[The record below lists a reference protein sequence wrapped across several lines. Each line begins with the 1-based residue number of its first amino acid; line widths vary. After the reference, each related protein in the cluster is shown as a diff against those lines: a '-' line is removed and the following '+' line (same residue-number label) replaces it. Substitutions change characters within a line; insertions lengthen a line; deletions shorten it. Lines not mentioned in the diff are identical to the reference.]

1 MAELYCL
8 PEKGIL
14 VVHDGYDLLF
24 ISTKV
29 VENEVSYD
37 VMSKSERFV
46 EKFNEWLETNG
57 INLQEQEPKEVK
69 YVVLAFKEYSTL

>member
-1 MAELYCL
+1 MAELYCI

-24 ISTKV
+24 ISTKI
-29 VENEVSYD
+29 VENEVSYENK
-37 VMSKSERFV
+37 SKSERFV

-57 INLQEQEPKEVK
+57 INLQELEPKEVK
-69 YVVLAFKEYSTL
+69 YVVLAFKEYLTL

>member
-1 MAELYCL
+1 MAELYCI

-29 VENEVSYD
+29 EDNKISYD

-46 EKFNEWLETNG
+46 EKFNNWLETNG
-57 INLQEQEPKEVK
+57 INLQELEPKEVK
-69 YVVLAFKEYSTL
+69 YVVLAFKEYLTL

>member
-29 VENEVSYD
+29 VDNEVSYD

-46 EKFNEWLETNG
+46 EKFNEWLKTNG
-57 INLQEQEPKEVK
+57 INLQELEPKEVK
-69 YVVLAFKEYSTL
+69 YVVLAFKEYLTV